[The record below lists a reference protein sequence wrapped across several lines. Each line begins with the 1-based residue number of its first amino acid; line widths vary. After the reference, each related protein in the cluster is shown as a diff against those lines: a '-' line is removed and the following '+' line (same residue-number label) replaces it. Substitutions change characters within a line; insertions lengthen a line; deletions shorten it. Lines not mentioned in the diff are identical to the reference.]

1 MKVIPF
7 QKVRKKKKENLK
19 LVLTFEQVCYLFD
32 LLYLRQKDKK
42 DIWAKPDNCETRE
55 KRVNA
60 ELHKLLDD
68 RIDEEN
74 LHDVFCGYEAVLDYP
89 TYYPE
94 WSRPKT

>member
-7 QKVRKKKKENLK
+7 QKIKKKKDRLK
-19 LVLTFEQVCYLFD
+19 ITLTLEQVCYLFD
-32 LLYLRQKDKK
+32 LLYLRQKEKK

-55 KRVNA
+55 ERVNA
-60 ELHKLLDD
+60 ELYKLLDD
-68 RIDEEN
+68 RIEQEN
-74 LHDVFCGYEAVLDYP
+74 LSEVFNGYEAVLDYP